1 MQCHIDGPSFIG
13 IFSYCPLH
21 AGITNEKKKKQHI
34 MIQFVEHAPRCVISG
49 YVPWAVVPSSVILAI
64 EAEEAMMVSKP

>member
-1 MQCHIDGPSFIG
+1 M
-13 IFSYCPLH
+13 
-21 AGITNEKKKKQHI
+21 KKKKQHI

-49 YVPWAVVPSSVILAI
+49 YVPWAVVPSPVILAI